1 MTMTKRLACLGL
13 CLCVPWAALATAPT
27 KPPANDLP
35 ADCTK
40 ADTQRHLNAC
50 AYADFEVAQ
59 AGYAA
64 VFRDLSAGV
73 DSAQR
78 TLLRTAQ
85 TAWLQYR
92 TAACD
97 FEASGVRGGSAEPMV
112 RMQCQSRMTRTR
124 TAELRRH
131 LACPEGDL
139 SCVRPAPK

>member
-1 MTMTKRLACLGL
+1 MLRRRAG
-13 CLCVPWAALATAPT
+13 
-27 KPPANDLP
+27 
-35 ADCTK
+35 ADETE
-40 ADTQRHLNAC
+40 TQRQLNAC

-73 DSAQR
+73 DSGQR
-78 TLLRTAQ
+78 TLLRSAQ

-112 RMQCQSRMTRTR
+112 RMQCQTRMTRVR
-124 TAELRRH
+124 TTESRRH
-131 LACPEGDL
+131 LSCPEGDL
-139 SCVRPAPK
+139 SCVRPAPKK